1 MFKPISLK
9 GYFESDKNKFKS
21 QKMTGGLKK
30 SSVFMMDDSFNC
42 KKSESSF
49 EDSP

>member
-1 MFKPISLK
+1 MFRPISLK
-9 GYFESDKNKFKS
+9 GYIESDKNKFKS
-21 QKMTGGLKK
+21 QKIVGGLKK
-30 SSVFMMDDSFNC
+30 SIISMMDDSFNC